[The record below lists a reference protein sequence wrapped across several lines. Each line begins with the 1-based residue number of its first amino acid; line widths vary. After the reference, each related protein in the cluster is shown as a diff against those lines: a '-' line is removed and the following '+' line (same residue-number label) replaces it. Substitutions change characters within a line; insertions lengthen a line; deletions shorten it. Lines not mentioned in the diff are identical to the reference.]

1 MPEPTPLFRK
11 PRLIAASLSPA
22 ERVLRSHDIVTDA
35 ARTLHDGSPGSG
47 VKALGF
53 AASTQLALTIGPDAA
68 ATFFEL
74 LADQARNIR
83 PDPGDAA

>member
-1 MPEPTPLFRK
+1 MPEPTPLFRR
-11 PRLIAASLSPA
+11 PRLITTTLSPA
-22 ERVLRSHDIVTDA
+22 ERVMKSHEIVSRA
-35 ARTLHDGSPGSG
+35 AKTLHDGYPGSG

-83 PDPGDAA
+83 PEPGDAA

>member
-1 MPEPTPLFRK
+1 MPEPTPLFRR
-11 PRLIAASLSPA
+11 PRLIASTLSPT
-22 ERVLRSHDIVTDA
+22 ERVMKSHEIVSNA
-35 ARTLHDGSPGSG
+35 AKMLHDGSAGSG

-53 AASTQLALTIGPDAA
+53 AASTQLALTIGSDAA

-83 PDPGDAA
+83 PEPDDVA